1 MSVISSSLRKEYTQS
16 KLMET
21 DLEPNPFDQFHKWF
35 NDAVSAELPLPNA
48 MTLATVK
55 KDQTPTA
62 RVVLLK
68 ELDQRGFVF
77 FTNYEGRK
85 GQELL
90 ATKKAAA
97 CLHWKSLRRQVRIV
111 GGVNKISELESDAYF
126 ATRPRGSQVGAWASY
141 QSRPIATRS
150 DLTQRVTEYEKKFE
164 NQIV

>member
-21 DLEPNPFDQFHKWF
+21 DLESNPFDQFHKWF

-48 MTLATVK
+48 MILATVK

-77 FTNYEGRK
+77 YTNYQSAKAE
-85 GQELL
+85 ELGS
-90 ATKKAAA
+90 
-97 CLHWKSLRRQVRIV
+97 HRR
-111 GGVNKISELESDAYF
+111 F
-126 ATRPRGSQVGAWASY
+126 H
-141 QSRPIATRS
+141 
-150 DLTQRVTEYEKKFE
+150 
-164 NQIV
+164 